1 MNELRWW
8 QKILAALKKLKKL
21 FYEMFIEK
29 PLTRKEIDEIIKKAM
44 SEEWKKEFMKK

>member
-1 MNELRWW
+1 MIATFRKW
-8 QKILAALKKLKKL
+8 

-44 SEEWKKEFMKK
+44 REAWKKEFMKK